1 MIFSTIVVLQSVF
14 SFVLQAFAYPWI
26 AKYLSIPNM
35 ATIGMA
41 IQFVSYILMGA
52 ISNVYGNVTASFVLW
67 LGFCF
72 ASPTSASI
80 LTVMILGIDVTNRP
94 QSILSIKALFFLGT
108 ISATR
113 PPLLF
118 LL

>member
-1 MIFSTIVVLQSVF
+1 MIFSTIVVLQSVLT
-14 SFVLQAFAYPWI
+14 FVLQAFGYPWI

-52 ISNVYGNVTASFVLW
+52 VNNVYGNVTATFILW
-67 LGFCF
+67 IGFCF

-80 LTVMILGIDVTNRP
+80 LTVIDFGHRLTNRP
-94 QSILSIKALFFLGT
+94 QSIPSIKELFFLGT
-108 ISATR
+108 TCVTR
-113 PPLLF
+113 PPLSF

>member
-1 MIFSTIVVLQSVF
+1 MIFSTIVFTQGAF
-14 SFVLQAFAYPWI
+14 CFVLHAFGYPWI
-26 AKYLSIPNM
+26 AKYASIPKL
-35 ATIGMA
+35 ATIGMM

-52 ISNVYGNVTASFVLW
+52 INNVYGNVTASFILW

-80 LTVMILGIDVTNRP
+80 LTVMILGIGVTNRP
-94 QSILSIKALFFLGT
+94 QSILSLREQFFLGIT
-108 ISATR
+108 SATR
-113 PPLLF
+113 PPLLY

>member
-1 MIFSTIVVLQSVF
+1 MIFSTIVVFQSVF
-14 SFVLQAFAYPWI
+14 SFVLQAFGYPWI
-26 AKYLSIPNM
+26 AKYLSIPSL
-35 ATIGMA
+35 ATIGMV

-52 ISNVYGNVTASFVLW
+52 INNVYGNVTASFILW

-80 LTVMILGIDVTNRP
+80 LTVMILGIGVTNRP
-94 QSILSIKALFFLGT
+94 QSILNIKEQFFLGT
-108 ISATR
+108 ISVTR
-113 PPLLF
+113 PPLSF

>member
-1 MIFSTIVVLQSVF
+1 MVVVQGVYCFGLH
-14 SFVLQAFAYPWI
+14 AFFYPWI
-26 AKYLSIPNM
+26 AQYVSIPHL
-35 ATIGMA
+35 ASIGMA

-52 ISNVYGNVTASFVLW
+52 INNVYGNVTATFILW

-80 LTVMILGIDVTNRP
+80 LTVMILGIGVTNRP
-94 QSILSIKALFFLGT
+94 QSILNIKEQFFLGT
-108 ISATR
+108 ISVTR
-113 PPLLF
+113 PPLSF

>member
-52 ISNVYGNVTASFVLW
+52 ANNLYGNILSSYLLW
-67 LGFCF
+67 VGYCCS
-72 ASPTSASI
+72 SPTSASI
-80 LTVMILGIDVTNRP
+80 
-94 QSILSIKALFFLGT
+94 
-108 ISATR
+108 ISVKSWR
-113 PPLLF
+113 YGHNE
-118 LL
+118 